1 MLQVPR
7 RKIRKRKYPN
17 EWKHKQRAVIPENFH
32 FLNAFSIEI
41 LIENLSGISL
51 KISFNIC

>member
-17 EWKHKQRAVIPENFH
+17 EWKHKQRTIIPENFH
-32 FLNAFSIEI
+32 NLNVFPKKPR
-41 LIENLSGISL
+41 L
-51 KISFNIC
+51 KIYLESQKKS

>member
-17 EWKHKQRAVIPENFH
+17 EWKHKQRTIIPENFH
-32 FLNAFSIEI
+32 NLNIFSIEI
-41 LIENLSGISL
+41 LIENLSGISPN
-51 KISFNIC
+51 FF